1 MKSMKPLVAGLVCAA
16 VLVACGGGD
25 DAISFSSMVSFGDS
39 LSDVGTYKVGTIAQL
54 GGGKFTI
61 NGTDGKV
68 WTDYLA
74 EAVGTAAPC
83 AARTGLLPNAPG
95 ITGAPVTDIAAC
107 TNYAQGSSR
116 VTSSG
121 TGPNGVGLQVYGQQN
136 LGFMADSLKDQ
147 MTRHLTKIG
156 GAYKGSELI
165 TVNAGGNDLF
175 MQLNALGSAAG
186 GGQAAAVGATIAGW
200 SPAAVTAVTAGGAGA
215 VNAAATAAVTAMGQA
230 GAELAG
236 YIKTLVV
243 AKGAQYLVVR
253 NLADVDLT
261 PFGLSLDAGTRGLI
275 TNMTQAFN
283 AQLASGLNGTAGVV
297 LLDDYAQSAAV
308 AANPTSFGYSNVV
321 GVACGNN
328 AFGGSS
334 IVCNTTN
341 LIAGNT
347 SAYAFA
353 DSVHPTPYAHQKE
366 AVVALDGMAR
376 VGWR

>member
-1 MKSMKPLVAGLVCAA
+1 MKSMKPLLAGLVSAA

-25 DAISFSSMVSFGDS
+25 DSVDFSSMVSFGDS
-39 LSDVGTYKVGTIAQL
+39 LSDVGTYKVGTVAQL

-74 EAVGTAAPC
+74 DAVGEAAPC
-83 AARTGLLPNAPG
+83 AARTGMLPNLAG

-147 MTRHLTKIG
+147 MTRHLAKIG
-156 GAYKGSELI
+156 GTYGGRELV

-175 MQLNALGSAAG
+175 MQLNGLGSAAG

-200 SPAAVTAVTAGGAGA
+200 SPATVTTVTAGGANG
-215 VNAAATAAVTAMGQA
+215 VNAAGAAAVTAMGQA

-236 YIKTLVV
+236 YVKTLVV
-243 AKGAQYLVVR
+243 AKGAQYIVIR
-253 NLADVDLT
+253 NLADVNYT
-261 PFGLSLDAGTRGLI
+261 PFGLTLDSGTRGLI
-275 TNMTQAFN
+275 TSMTQAFN
-283 AQLASGLNGTAGVV
+283 GQLASGLSGTNGVV
-297 LLDDYAQSAAV
+297 VLDDYAQSAAV
-308 AANPTSFGYSNVV
+308 AANPASYGYSNVI

-334 IVCNTTN
+334 IVCTTAN

-366 AVVALDGMAR
+366 AVVALDGMAK